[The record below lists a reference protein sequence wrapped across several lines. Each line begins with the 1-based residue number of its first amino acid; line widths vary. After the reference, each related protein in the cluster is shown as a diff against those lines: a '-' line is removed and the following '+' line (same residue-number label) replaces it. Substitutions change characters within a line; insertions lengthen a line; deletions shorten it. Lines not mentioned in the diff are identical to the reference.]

1 MKELTMLRDF
11 PLINGESNCT
21 RDREKR
27 EWNVLKEV
35 LLNSKL

>member
-1 MKELTMLRDF
+1 MLRDF

-27 EWNVLKEV
+27 VERAEGSAIELKT
-35 LLNSKL
+35 LRI